1 METDGKKNLGRLED
15 RHGLFYPKSGRL
27 ESKGRED
34 PMEPSKIVA
43 RYCDGRT
50 VKGTTQNFFPN
61 KPVFHVKRLE
71 ATGPGDI
78 VEVKVED
85 LKAIFFV
92 RDFTGNPRHVEK
104 KRLAPG
110 ERAQGRLMEVT
121 CKDGEV
127 IVGTTTGYDPKR
139 PGFFLFPIDPSTNN
153 ARVFMVTSAV
163 RTARFL

>member
-1 METDGKKNLGRLED
+1 
-15 RHGLFYPKSGRL
+15 
-27 ESKGRED
+27 
-34 PMEPSKIVA
+34 MEPSKIVA
-43 RYCDGRT
+43 RYRDGRT
-50 VKGTTQNFFPN
+50 LKGTTQNFFPN
-61 KPVFHVKRLE
+61 KPVFHVKRLGG
-71 ATGPGDI
+71 TGPDDL
-78 VEVKVED
+78 VEVTLED

-92 RDFTGNPRHVEK
+92 RNFTGNAKHVERK
-104 KRLAPG
+104 KLATG

-139 PGFFLFPIDPSTNN
+139 PGFFLFPIDPSANN